1 MLERII
7 FFTKLS
13 VVCAKDA
20 TAEILD
26 YETYAYKRDPAG
38 RAAGGAG

>member
-7 FFTKLS
+7 FFTNLS
-13 VVCAKDA
+13 VVYAKDA

-38 RAAGGAG
+38 RTAGGAG